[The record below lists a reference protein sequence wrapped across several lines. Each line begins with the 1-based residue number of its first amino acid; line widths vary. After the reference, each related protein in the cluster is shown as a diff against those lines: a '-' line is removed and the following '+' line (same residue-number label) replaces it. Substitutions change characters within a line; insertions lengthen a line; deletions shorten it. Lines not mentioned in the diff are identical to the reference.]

1 MGSNFFAIW
10 LVTIFYFCAHAPSG
24 GRRRRDHGR
33 ASVCTRKS
41 LIIAREE
48 KTMKETYESPVI
60 EIIEIDADDIIF
72 ASGICTEANR

>member
-1 MGSNFFAIW
+1 MP
-10 LVTIFYFCAHAPSG
+10 T
-24 GRRRRDHGR
+24 RRLGDGVDGTMEERPPVQD
-33 ASVCTRKS
+33 KS
-41 LIIAREE
+41 PIIAREE

>member
-1 MGSNFFAIW
+1 MEERS
-10 LVTIFYFCAHAPSG
+10 
-24 GRRRRDHGR
+24 
-33 ASVCTRKS
+33 SVQDKS